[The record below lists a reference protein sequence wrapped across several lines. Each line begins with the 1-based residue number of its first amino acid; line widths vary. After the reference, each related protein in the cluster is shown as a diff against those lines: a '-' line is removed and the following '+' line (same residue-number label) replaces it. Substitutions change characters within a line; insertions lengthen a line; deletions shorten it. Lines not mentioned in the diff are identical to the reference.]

1 MTGTN
6 KSLNLKVVQLVLQKG
21 SLSSGFYFAIIVP
34 PKAITTAGNL
44 TGSGSRQVAFYSFI

>member
-6 KSLNLKVVQLVLQKG
+6 KSLHLKVVQLVLQKG
-21 SLSSGFYFAIIVP
+21 SLSSGFYVAVIVP
-34 PKAITTAGNL
+34 LKAITTAENL

>member
-34 PKAITTAGNL
+34 LKAITTAGNL
-44 TGSGSRQVAFYSFI
+44 TGSGSCQVAFYSFI